1 MEQELDYAEMLEIPV
16 STVNVVK
23 KKQRRNLN
31 MSIYKKEASLE
42 EMKREA
48 IRRMELLKLDARTI
62 RDFERDGSVSLSQQ
76 IGDQIFLQPSDD
88 EISARVKR
96 FEQGYECLVYHV
108 LWADSPMVGECWS
121 LLFVSPASSD
131 WKGEQKYINSSGLIY
146 AYVESEMEDGVSEIM
161 VQPQDGGLIRLG

>member
-1 MEQELDYAEMLEIPV
+1 
-16 STVNVVK
+16 
-23 KKQRRNLN
+23 
-31 MSIYKKEASLE
+31 MSIYKKEASME

-48 IRRMELLKLDARTI
+48 ISRMELLKLDAQTVRE
-62 RDFERDGSVSLSQQ
+62 FEQDGSVSLSQQ

-131 WKGEQKYINSSGLIY
+131 WNSERKYIESSGLVY

-161 VQPQDGGLIRLG
+161 VQPQNGSLIRLG

>member
-1 MEQELDYAEMLEIPV
+1 
-16 STVNVVK
+16 
-23 KKQRRNLN
+23 

-48 IRRMELLKLDARTI
+48 IRRMGLLKLDARTI

-76 IGDQIFLQPSDD
+76 IGDQILLQPSDA

-131 WKGEQKYINSSGLIY
+131 WNSERKYIESSGLVY

-161 VQPQDGGLIRLG
+161 VQPQNGSLIQLG

>member
-1 MEQELDYAEMLEIPV
+1 
-16 STVNVVK
+16 
-23 KKQRRNLN
+23 

-42 EMKREA
+42 EMKRET
-48 IRRMELLKLDARTI
+48 IRRMELLKLDAGTI

-121 LLFVSPASSD
+121 LLFASPASSD
-131 WKGEQKYINSSGLIY
+131 WNSERKYIESSGLVY

-161 VQPQDGGLIRLG
+161 VQPQNGSLIRLG

>member
-1 MEQELDYAEMLEIPV
+1 
-16 STVNVVK
+16 
-23 KKQRRNLN
+23 

-62 RDFERDGSVSLSQQ
+62 RDFEWDGSVSLSQQ

-88 EISARVKR
+88 EISALVKR

-131 WKGEQKYINSSGLIY
+131 WNSERKYIESYGLVY

-161 VQPQDGGLIRLG
+161 VQPQNGSLIRLG

>member
-1 MEQELDYAEMLEIPV
+1 
-16 STVNVVK
+16 
-23 KKQRRNLN
+23 

-48 IRRMELLKLDARTI
+48 IRRMELLKLDAQTVRE
-62 RDFERDGSVSLSQQ
+62 FEQDGSVSLSQQ

-96 FEQGYECLVYHV
+96 FEQGYKCLVYHV

-131 WKGEQKYINSSGLIY
+131 WNSERKYIESSGLVY

-161 VQPQDGGLIRLG
+161 VQPQDGSLIRLG

>member
-1 MEQELDYAEMLEIPV
+1 
-16 STVNVVK
+16 
-23 KKQRRNLN
+23 

-48 IRRMELLKLDARTI
+48 IRRMELLKLDDRTI

-96 FEQGYECLVYHV
+96 FEQGYKCLVYHV

-131 WKGEQKYINSSGLIY
+131 WNSERKYIESSGLVY

-161 VQPQDGGLIRLG
+161 VQPQDGSLIRLG

>member
-1 MEQELDYAEMLEIPV
+1 
-16 STVNVVK
+16 
-23 KKQRRNLN
+23 

-42 EMKREA
+42 EMKRET

-108 LWADSPMVGECWS
+108 LWADSLWWANAGACCSCPPHRQTGTVSGNISRVPDWSMPMWS
-121 LLFVSPASSD
+121 RRWRTVSARSWCSPRTA
-131 WKGEQKYINSSGLIY
+131 
-146 AYVESEMEDGVSEIM
+146 V
-161 VQPQDGGLIRLG
+161 